1 MKPWIGELV
10 KGGIIAL
17 VEGVKAI
24 RARRAGKRR
33 RAGDV
38 LEDHGDLEATAARDR
53 AHEALERGRRGA

>member
-1 MKPWIGELV
+1 MKELALELARAAV
-10 KGGIIAL
+10 VGI

-33 RAGDV
+33 GAADV

-53 AHEALERGRRGA
+53 AHEALERGRRGR